1 MNKGTILG
9 VIAGL
14 AAVACVSAQATP
26 ITTPPP
32 TVTATGDV
40 KAVYIFA
47 NASNTSFIDE
57 MSPVSWMG
65 IFCNHPSGSCAGNA
79 AGDTVD
85 LGTQAGPLVFNLRN
99 ISTGKTYTSNM
110 PDAGGAYHAVWATS
124 YASFGLGALPAAAA
138 AALAGLP
145 NVTFVAWEDR
155 DATNGS
161 DFDYNDLVFA
171 FSNTTSSGN
180 PGVPEP
186 LTLSLLGAG
195 LLGLAGLRS
204 RRKES

>member
-9 VIAGL
+9 AIAGL
-14 AAVACVSAQATP
+14 AVTACVSAQAAP

-32 TVTATGDV
+32 TITATGDV

-47 NASNTSFIDE
+47 NADNTSFLDE

-65 IFCNHPSGSCAGNA
+65 IFCNHPSGSCTGNV

-85 LGTQAGPLVFNLRN
+85 LGTQAGALVFSLRN
-99 ISTGKTYTSNM
+99 ISTGKTYASNM
-110 PDAGGAYHAVWATS
+110 PDAGGAYHAVWSTS
-124 YASFGLGALPAAAA
+124 YSTFGLGALPSAAA

-171 FSNTTSSGN
+171 FSNTTGSGN

-195 LLGLAGLRS
+195 LFGLAGLRL
-204 RRKES
+204 RRKKS

>member
-9 VIAGL
+9 AIVGL
-14 AAVACVSAQATP
+14 AATACVSAQASP

-32 TVTATGDV
+32 TLTATGDV

-47 NASNTSFIDE
+47 NAGDTSFLNE
-57 MSPVSWMG
+57 TSPVSWPD

-85 LGTQAGPLVFNLRN
+85 LGTQSGPLVFSLRN
-99 ISTGKTYTSNM
+99 VTTGKTYTSTAA
-110 PDAGGAYHAVWATS
+110 DGGGAFHAVFSTS
-124 YASFGLGALPAAAA
+124 YSTFGLGPLPSAAAT
-138 AALAGLP
+138 ALLGLA

-171 FSNTTSSGN
+171 FSNTKPSGN

-186 LTLSLLGAG
+186 LTLSLMGAG
-195 LLGLAGLRS
+195 LFGLARLHLLRKNS
-204 RRKES
+204 

>member
-9 VIAGL
+9 AIAGL
-14 AAVACVSAQATP
+14 AATVCVSAQAAP

-32 TVTATGDV
+32 TVIATGDV

-47 NASNTSFIDE
+47 DAANTSFLDE
-57 MSPVSWMG
+57 MSPDSWMG
-65 IFCNHPSGSCAGNA
+65 IFCNHPSGSCTGNS

-85 LGTQAGPLVFNLRN
+85 LGTQAGSLVFNLRN

-110 PDAGGAYHAVWATS
+110 ADSGGAYHAVWSTD
-124 YASFGLGALPAAAA
+124 YTTFGLGPLPAAAA
-138 AALAGLP
+138 AALAGLT
-145 NVTFVAWEDR
+145 NVTFVAWEDH

-171 FSNTTSSGN
+171 FSNTMPSGN

-186 LTLSLLGAG
+186 LTLSLMGVG
-195 LLGLAGLRS
+195 LLGLAGLRF
-204 RRKES
+204 RRKRD